1 MPPSKRGWFQ
11 VLRVAQVR
19 QRCRTMRILI
29 VRLGAFGDI
38 LHTLPMAA
46 DLAAAGHCVSW
57 LCEDRWASVL
67 EGSPIITTIH
77 RLPRKLLRT
86 GHLVARVQ
94 ALAALSRELRVGAYD
109 VVIDA
114 QGLAKSAVA
123 AWVSGAALRVG
134 HDRPR
139 AREGAWL
146 VAHRRVPTTAVHVI
160 DQQRDL
166 GRALGTRPTTAW
178 SFPLPAWGAERRWAA
193 DWLAEV
199 RLTRPWMLNVGAGW
213 PSKVWPEERQI
224 GFARAAAER
233 GLPLVLVWGSPGERL
248 VAERIIDAADYGVL
262 APPTTLP
269 QLAGLLAQAAVV
281 VSGDTGPLHMA
292 LAVGVPA
299 VGLFGP
305 VPAERNGPRG
315 WGYRTL
321 QAPGAAWERH
331 DVHKGAMEQI
341 SVAAVMEAATVAAA
355 EGLTGAT
362 YAELPAHGYGLR
374 PAYAMPR

>member
-1 MPPSKRGWFQ
+1 M
-11 VLRVAQVR
+11 LRVAQVR

-46 DLAAAGHCVSW
+46 DLASAGHHLAW
-57 LCEDRWASVL
+57 LCEDRWAAVL
-67 EGSPIITTIH
+67 DGSAVITTIH

-86 GHLVARVQ
+86 GPLAARVQ

-109 VVIDA
+109 VVVDA
-114 QGLAKSAVA
+114 QGLAKSALA
-123 AWVSGAALRVG
+123 AWLSGATLRVG

-146 VAHRRVPTTAVHVI
+146 VPQRRVSSSAVHVI

-166 GRALGTRPTTAW
+166 GRALGTTPTTPW
-178 SFPLPAWGAERRWAA
+178 LFPIPAWCKERQWAA
-193 DWLAEV
+193 DWLVEV

-213 PSKVWPEERQI
+213 PSKVWPEIRQI
-224 GFARAAAER
+224 GFVRAAAER

-248 VAERIIDAADYGVL
+248 IAERIIEAADYGVL

-269 QLAGLLAQAAVV
+269 QLGGLLAQAAVV
-281 VSGDTGPLHMA
+281 ISGDTGPLHMA

-321 QAPGAAWERH
+321 QAPGAAWERR
-331 DVHKGAMEQI
+331 DVDKGAMEQI
-341 SVAAVMEAATVAAA
+341 SVAAVMAAATAAA
-355 EGLTGAT
+355 IEGLVEPGAT
-362 YAELPAHGYGLR
+362 YAAVPAPG
-374 PAYAMPR
+374 